1 MPVVPGTTPGWGEQR
16 YTHFALPAG
25 MALVAPESL
34 SPADRQRLQQLL
46 QAARHIFS
54 GTPYSMA
61 DNGPKPTAS
70 TQPGESQTPEEE

>member
-1 MPVVPGTTPGWGEQR
+1 
-16 YTHFALPAG
+16 